1 MKFLGSELRL
11 NISTSAVGSV
21 RVEIQQADGKVIPEY
36 ELSNCPALY
45 VDKLDVPVS
54 WKQGTDV
61 GRLAGKTIRPRFELK
76 DADLYA
82 LRFVKP

>member
-1 MKFLGSELRL
+1 M
-11 NISTSAVGSV
+11 
-21 RVEIQQADGKVIPEY
+21 RVEIQQADGKVIPGY
-36 ELSNCPALY
+36 ELSNCPDLY

-61 GRLAGKTIRPRFELK
+61 SRLAEKTIRLRFELK

-82 LRFVKP
+82 LRFVNP